1 MTEQLTN
8 GHYRLEDDV
17 HFQDFCTNI
26 WLRYLT
32 EKSVTEE
39 AALDLDPFVEL
50 NIEFLK
56 HCYLKLIKGDI
67 TTSQTIHLF
76 LTQKIHL
83 I

>member
-1 MTEQLTN
+1 MVSLHGENSMTEQLTN
-8 GHYRLEDDV
+8 GHYRLEEDV

-32 EKSVTEE
+32 EKSVKEE
-39 AALDLDPFVEL
+39 EALDLDPFVEL

-67 TTSQTIHLF
+67 TT
-76 LTQKIHL
+76 
-83 I
+83 

>member
-1 MTEQLTN
+1 MTEQLEN

-32 EKSVTEE
+32 EKSVKEE
-39 AALDLDPFVEL
+39 TALDFDPFVEL

-56 HCYLKLIKGDI
+56 LSYLKLIKGE
-67 TTSQTIHLF
+67 TTL
-76 LTQKIHL
+76 
-83 I
+83 

>member
-1 MTEQLTN
+1 MTEQIEN

-32 EKSVTEE
+32 EKSVKEE
-39 AALDLDPFVEL
+39 TALDFDPFVEL

-56 HCYLKLIKGDI
+56 LSYLKLIKGE
-67 TTSQTIHLF
+67 TTL
-76 LTQKIHL
+76 
-83 I
+83 

>member
-1 MTEQLTN
+1 MTEQLEN

-32 EKSVTEE
+32 EKSVKEE
-39 AALDLDPFVEL
+39 TALELDPFVEL

-56 HCYLKLIKGDI
+56 LSYLKLIKGE
-67 TTSQTIHLF
+67 TTL
-76 LTQKIHL
+76 
-83 I
+83 

>member
-1 MTEQLTN
+1 MTEQLKN

-32 EKSVTEE
+32 EKSVKEE
-39 AALDLDPFVEL
+39 TALDLDPFVEL

-56 HCYLKLIKGDI
+56 LSYLKLIKGE
-67 TTSQTIHLF
+67 TTL
-76 LTQKIHL
+76 
-83 I
+83 

>member
-1 MTEQLTN
+1 MTEQLEN

-32 EKSVTEE
+32 EKSVEE
-39 AALDLDPFVEL
+39 ETALDLDPFVEL

-56 HCYLKLIKGDI
+56 LSYLKLIKGE
-67 TTSQTIHLF
+67 TTL
-76 LTQKIHL
+76 
-83 I
+83 

>member
-1 MTEQLTN
+1 MTEQLEN

-32 EKSVTEE
+32 EKSVKEE

-56 HCYLKLIKGDI
+56 LSYLKLIKGE
-67 TTSQTIHLF
+67 TTL
-76 LTQKIHL
+76 
-83 I
+83 

>member
-1 MTEQLTN
+1 MTEQLEN

-32 EKSVTEE
+32 EKSVKEE
-39 AALDLDPFVEL
+39 TALDLDPFVEL

-56 HCYLKLIKGDI
+56 LSYLKLIKGE
-67 TTSQTIHLF
+67 TTL
-76 LTQKIHL
+76 
-83 I
+83 

>member
-1 MTEQLTN
+1 MTAQLTN
-8 GHYRLEDDV
+8 GQYLLEDDV

-32 EKSVTEE
+32 EKSVKEE
-39 AALDLDPFVEL
+39 TALELDVFVEM

-67 TTSQTIHLF
+67 TI
-76 LTQKIHL
+76 
-83 I
+83 

>member
-1 MTEQLTN
+1 MSAHGENSMTEQLTN

-32 EKSVTEE
+32 EKSVKEE
-39 AALDLDPFVEL
+39 TALDLDPFVEL

-56 HCYLKLIKGDI
+56 LSYLKLIKGE
-67 TTSQTIHLF
+67 TTL
-76 LTQKIHL
+76 
-83 I
+83 

>member
-1 MTEQLTN
+1 MTEQIEN

-32 EKSVTEE
+32 EKSVKIET
-39 AALDLDPFVEL
+39 ALDLDPFVEL

-56 HCYLKLIKGDI
+56 LSYLKLIKGE
-67 TTSQTIHLF
+67 TTL
-76 LTQKIHL
+76 
-83 I
+83 

>member
-1 MTEQLTN
+1 MTEQLSN

-50 NIEFLK
+50 NI
-56 HCYLKLIKGDI
+56 
-67 TTSQTIHLF
+67 
-76 LTQKIHL
+76 
-83 I
+83 